1 MTSKICIFAAY
12 MDTNRQ
18 IDIMGIVNLTDD
30 SYFAKSRCTSP
41 DQALALAARHIADG
55 ASILDVGA
63 VSTRPGACPV
73 SEDEE
78 WRRLAP
84 VLETLRREFPA
95 VRISVDT
102 TSASLVEKAYGLIGD
117 FIVNDIS
124 AGEDDRMMLQT
135 AGRLGL
141 TYIAMHKRGNP
152 RTMQQLTDY
161 GDVVADV
168 RLYFEQFASKAKE
181 NGIRD
186 WILDPGF
193 GFAKTLEQNY
203 ALLRSLGGFRN
214 IDGGRKLLV
223 GISRKSMIYKV
234 LEISPEAALPATQV
248 VHLRA
253 LENGADILRVHDV
266 AEAAR
271 TLSLYRLM
279 A

>member
-1 MTSKICIFAAY
+1 MPKICIFAAY
-12 MDTNRQ
+12 MDTSRQ

-30 SYFAKSRCTSP
+30 SYFAKSRCASP
-41 DQALALAARHIADG
+41 DQALVLAARHIAEG

-63 VSTRPGACPV
+63 VSTRPGADPV
-73 SEDEE
+73 DGDEE

-84 VLETLRREFPA
+84 ALEALRREFPT
-95 VRISVDT
+95 VRISLDT
-102 TSASLVEKAYGLIGD
+102 TRASVVEKAYDLIGD

-124 AGEDDRMMLQT
+124 AGEDDLMMLQT

-141 TYIAMHKRGNP
+141 AYIAMHKRGDP
-152 RTMQQLTDY
+152 KTMQQLTDY
-161 GDVVADV
+161 GDVVSDV

-193 GFAKTLEQNY
+193 GFAKTIEQNY
-203 ALLRSLGGFRN
+203 ALLRSLGGFRD
-214 IDGGRKLLV
+214 IDGGRRLLV
-223 GISRKSMIYKV
+223 GVSRKSMIYKA
-234 LEISPEAALPATQV
+234 LGISPEEALPATQA

-266 AEAAR
+266 AEAVR

>member
-1 MTSKICIFAAY
+1 
-12 MDTNRQ
+12 
-18 IDIMGIVNLTDD
+18 MGIVNLTDD

-168 RLYFEQFASKAKE
+168 RLYFEQFVSKAKE

-214 IDGGRKLLV
+214 IDSGRKLLV
-223 GISRKSMIYKV
+223 GISRKSMIYKA